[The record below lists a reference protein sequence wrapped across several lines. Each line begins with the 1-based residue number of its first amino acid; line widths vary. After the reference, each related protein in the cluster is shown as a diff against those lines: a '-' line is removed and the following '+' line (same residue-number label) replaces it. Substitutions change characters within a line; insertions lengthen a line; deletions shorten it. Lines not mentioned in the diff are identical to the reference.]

1 MEFCCFGKE
10 AEGCSRNKKAP
21 VETGPGADDTLIA
34 TLTCSRS
41 QGTPPL
47 MSSLYPINL

>member
-34 TLTCSRS
+34 TPTCLRS
-41 QGTPPL
+41 QSTP
-47 MSSLYPINL
+47 SLVKKRYLIFP